1 MKVRKIDKAGKKTVL
16 VKLAKGEKQ
25 KGDTDEEEEEPEEN

>member
-16 VKLAKGEKQ
+16 VNAKGEKQ